1 MLTGQ
6 DIPEPRTEAR
16 GPRTLVL
23 PTLLW
28 IPLFYF
34 LYGP

>member
-1 MLTGQ
+1 MITGQ
-6 DIPEPRTEAR
+6 DIPKEVYENR

-23 PTLLW
+23 PSLLW

>member
-1 MLTGQ
+1 MITGQ
-6 DIPEPRTEAR
+6 DIPEKPR

>member
-1 MLTGQ
+1 MLTGE
-6 DIPEPRTEAR
+6 DIPKEVYKNR

-23 PTLLW
+23 RSFFW
-28 IPLFYF
+28 IPLIYF

>member
-1 MLTGQ
+1 MLTGD
-6 DIPEPRTEAR
+6 DIPEQPAPVQ

-23 PTLLW
+23 PSLLW

>member
-1 MLTGQ
+1 MITGQ
-6 DIPEPRTEAR
+6 DIPKEVYETR

-23 PTLLW
+23 PTLFW